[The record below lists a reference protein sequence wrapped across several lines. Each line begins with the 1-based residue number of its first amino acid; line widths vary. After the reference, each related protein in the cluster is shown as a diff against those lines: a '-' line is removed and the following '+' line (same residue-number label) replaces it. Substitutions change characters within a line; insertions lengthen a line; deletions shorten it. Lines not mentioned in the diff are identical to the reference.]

1 MHDTNI
7 TPSINKVSMLILAL
21 LPILSWYKIPFP
33 VSLGYAIIL
42 FLSAYTI
49 VKAGFRINVV
59 PTIFWIVFAYVC
71 FMWIY
76 NHGFAFWTLLP
87 PGGWVFFIFVLAILW
102 GVISFDMGLFKK
114 YMRWVVMISGV
125 LFWIQLALYT
135 ATGNQQICF
144 VPNLTGA
151 FTYEDYTYADIVKR
165 QLDGGLPC
173 SIFLEK
179 SYLAYYFLTYL
190 AIIWFDNKNKL
201 FSKEII
207 FVIATLIASRSGT
220 ALVGFVVLFAVK
232 MFSTFWNKNVR
243 KRILL
248 IFFIVP
254 LIVGAFYVYAETE
267 LGQQML
273 SRTEE
278 LSDEG
283 TSGYAR
289 VVNGYMMFDQLTPEQ
304 KVFGISDARERF
316 GYEKKSGAFVFYVN
330 GVQSILLNL
339 GYIGILL
346 YFLFYANVFHKVGLT
361 SRMCVVVLLVMS
373 LLEANYL
380 NSYMMLLTIIPCA
393 EVYLKRNVSITKYY
407 N

>member
-1 MHDTNI
+1 MN
-7 TPSINKVSMLILAL
+7 
-21 LPILSWYKIPFP
+21 
-33 VSLGYAIIL
+33 
-42 FLSAYTI
+42 
-49 VKAGFRINVV
+49 
-59 PTIFWIVFAYVC
+59 
-71 FMWIY
+71 
-76 NHGFAFWTLLP
+76 
-87 PGGWVFFIFVLAILW
+87 
-102 GVISFDMGLFKK
+102 
-114 YMRWVVMISGV
+114 
-125 LFWIQLALYT
+125 
-135 ATGNQQICF
+135 
-144 VPNLTGA
+144 
-151 FTYEDYTYADIVKR
+151 
-165 QLDGGLPC
+165 C

>member
-1 MHDTNI
+1 
-7 TPSINKVSMLILAL
+7 
-21 LPILSWYKIPFP
+21 
-33 VSLGYAIIL
+33 
-42 FLSAYTI
+42 
-49 VKAGFRINVV
+49 
-59 PTIFWIVFAYVC
+59 
-71 FMWIY
+71 
-76 NHGFAFWTLLP
+76 
-87 PGGWVFFIFVLAILW
+87 
-102 GVISFDMGLFKK
+102 
-114 YMRWVVMISGV
+114 
-125 LFWIQLALYT
+125 
-135 ATGNQQICF
+135 
-144 VPNLTGA
+144 
-151 FTYEDYTYADIVKR
+151 
-165 QLDGGLPC
+165 
-173 SIFLEK
+173 
-179 SYLAYYFLTYL
+179 
-190 AIIWFDNKNKL
+190 
-201 FSKEII
+201 
-207 FVIATLIASRSGT
+207 
-220 ALVGFVVLFAVK
+220 
-232 MFSTFWNKNVR
+232 
-243 KRILL
+243 
-248 IFFIVP
+248 
-254 LIVGAFYVYAETE
+254 
-267 LGQQML
+267 ML

-393 EVYLKRNVSITKYY
+393 EAYLKRNVSITKYY